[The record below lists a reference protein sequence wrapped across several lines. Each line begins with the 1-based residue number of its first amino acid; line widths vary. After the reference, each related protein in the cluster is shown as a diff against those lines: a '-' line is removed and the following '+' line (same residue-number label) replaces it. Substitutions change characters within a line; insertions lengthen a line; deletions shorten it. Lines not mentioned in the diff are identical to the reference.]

1 MYKIFCQNID
11 HKFLSKNWKRGTL
24 DHSAKAANSRFIWTH
39 EAVSHGCYELQIT
52 FPQSQLSDVWSKS
65 LYTKEEK
72 VWLMGFRF
80 VARKHSCITGM
91 YGQHTALSVSQLVV
105 SPMHSQAEDSQ
116 LLAYIVLLNT
126 RLRNLWR
133 WSLSNVNQFWN
144 FFHHWKLE
152 RVFNF

>member
-1 MYKIFCQNID
+1 
-11 HKFLSKNWKRGTL
+11 
-24 DHSAKAANSRFIWTH
+24 
-39 EAVSHGCYELQIT
+39 
-52 FPQSQLSDVWSKS
+52 
-65 LYTKEEK
+65 
-72 VWLMGFRF
+72 MGFRF

-133 WSLSNVNQFWN
+133 
-144 FFHHWKLE
+144 
-152 RVFNF
+152 